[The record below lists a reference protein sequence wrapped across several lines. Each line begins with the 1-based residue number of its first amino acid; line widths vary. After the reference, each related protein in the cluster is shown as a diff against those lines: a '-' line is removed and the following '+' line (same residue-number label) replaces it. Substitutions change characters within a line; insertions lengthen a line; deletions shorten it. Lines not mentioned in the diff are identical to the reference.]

1 MPGRGH
7 PDHLSHGESDRQTDD
22 YKTRKGMAII
32 GIQGQSE
39 RMRERK
45 QQAPSLPPLYRI
57 PAHFFF
63 SEVHFRVRT
72 LIGRRRPPPSL
83 PMDGWLL
90 LFFPPRY
97 GWLVGWANG
106 LRRTAA
112 ITLKLEA
119 SCGGEG
125 GLLFSR
131 EKRSQA
137 SSLSSLG
144 IWHASGGSI
153 IAWSIRQ

>member
-1 MPGRGH
+1 MMPGIGH
-7 PDHLSHGESDRQTDD
+7 PDHLNDGESDRQTDD

-45 QQAPSLPPLYRI
+45 QQAPSLPPPPFYRI

-72 LIGRRRPPPSL
+72 LIGRRPPPPL
-83 PMDGWLL
+83 PMEEWLL

-119 SCGGEG
+119 SCGGDE

-137 SSLSSLG
+137 SSLSP
-144 IWHASGGSI
+144 
-153 IAWSIRQ
+153 R

>member
-1 MPGRGH
+1 MMPGIGH
-7 PDHLSHGESDRQTDD
+7 PDHLNDGESDRQTDD

-45 QQAPSLPPLYRI
+45 QQASFLPPLYRI

-72 LIGRRRPPPSL
+72 LIGRRR
-83 PMDGWLL
+83 LL
-90 LFFPPRY
+90 LFSPPRY

-119 SCGGEG
+119 SCGGDE

-137 SSLSSLG
+137 SSLSP
-144 IWHASGGSI
+144 
-153 IAWSIRQ
+153 R